1 LILGD
6 LQRDNYSEIEWNGS
20 GNENF
25 EFTEQGLCWISN
37 AGEVSIIEFGVHD
50 ILGTFWTEFVSKKL
64 VSAAVKGD

>member
-50 ILGTFWTEFVSKKL
+50 ILGTF
-64 VSAAVKGD
+64 